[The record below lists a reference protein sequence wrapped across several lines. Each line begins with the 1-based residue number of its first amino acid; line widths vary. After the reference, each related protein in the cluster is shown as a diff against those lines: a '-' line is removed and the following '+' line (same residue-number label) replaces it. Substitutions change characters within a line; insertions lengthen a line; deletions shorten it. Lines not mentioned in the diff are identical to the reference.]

1 MADSFF
7 FIEMGIALGGQ
18 VHHDSVTKDSRVVGV
33 GWERGVG
40 GGGRWTG
47 GIGGGWIIT
56 MGDGGRASS
65 YSCNSDRPLIYYL
78 SLLSHISFILL
89 IIILIY

>member
-40 GGGRWTG
+40 VGGGG
-47 GIGGGWIIT
+47 QVG
-56 MGDGGRASS
+56 
-65 YSCNSDRPLIYYL
+65 
-78 SLLSHISFILL
+78 
-89 IIILIY
+89 

>member
-1 MADSFF
+1 MQTVLWVEMTHSIHLDGRQFF

-40 GGGRWTG
+40 VGGGG
-47 GIGGGWIIT
+47 QVG
-56 MGDGGRASS
+56 
-65 YSCNSDRPLIYYL
+65 
-78 SLLSHISFILL
+78 
-89 IIILIY
+89 

>member
-1 MADSFF
+1 MGRNDPFDSFRWQTVFF

-40 GGGRWTG
+40 GGGQVG
-47 GIGGGWIIT
+47 
-56 MGDGGRASS
+56 
-65 YSCNSDRPLIYYL
+65 
-78 SLLSHISFILL
+78 
-89 IIILIY
+89 